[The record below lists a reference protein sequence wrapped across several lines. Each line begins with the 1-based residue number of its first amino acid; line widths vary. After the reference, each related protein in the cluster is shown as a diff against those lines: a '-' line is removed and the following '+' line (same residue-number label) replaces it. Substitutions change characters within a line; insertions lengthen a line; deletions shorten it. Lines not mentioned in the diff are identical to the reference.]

1 MLLILIPAM
10 MTAVGV
16 AREKETG
23 SIANFRSTPITE
35 IEFLLG
41 KQLPYVAI
49 GLASFPRLLLTAI
62 YLFGVLIKGSLAALI
77 IGIFHLRRCGDGLR
91 PADLLPHLH
100 SDRRHFHNNDPDPR
114 DRDKFLSL
122 LVPFLSLSG
131 AALWHCRRHPIT
143 VVCRPRCA
151 ACAALRSDA
160 VIHRRERPLR
170 DLSRRARHS
179 PGDLYGHDGAVRWAG
194 GPGSGY
200 SQPVSGSA
208 TPLESMPDWLI
219 EVMKITPTPHFV
231 SFSQSV
237 LYRAAGLDIVW
248 RPRRHYDGIFWHL
261 TDAIQDHNCR
271 LPYVR

>member
-1 MLLILIPAM
+1 VATAFGLLISCL
-10 MTAVGV
+10 TS
-16 AREKETG
+16 TQ
-23 SIANFRSTPITE
+23 IA
-35 IEFLLG
+35 
-41 KQLPYVAI
+41 AI
-49 GLASFPRLLLTAI
+49 FTTTILT
-62 YLFGVLIKGSLAALI
+62 LV
-77 IGIFHLRRCGDGLR
+77 IGINF
-91 PADLLPHLH
+91 
-100 SDRRHFHNNDPDPR
+100 SD
-114 DRDKFLSL
+114 L

-143 VVCRPRCA
+143 VVCRPLCA

-170 DLSRRARHS
+170 NLSRRARHS

-237 LYRAAGLDIVW
+237 LYRAASLDIV
-248 RPRRHYDGIFWHL
+248 
-261 TDAIQDHNCR
+261 
-271 LPYVR
+271 